1 MAPSDD
7 ERPTVNHPG
16 SWVAFAVL
24 FVLGVGGLFLGLTMQ
39 GQNNKTTGSRSY
51 DLTPEQYEENT
62 RWARERAAEQP
73 APSRQ
78 PPSNQKI
85 DNCLKANKCAVQLR
99 GEVTA
104 NPVMSFIVAEEI
116 WAAFDEKDKS
126 EVRTLLKHQIEQ
138 AKAQPGAYTDIP
150 ASAPF
155 YRKALDNIRNTK
167 SYSVILSRGQ
177 RSSGAL
183 SVDKEILV
191 DF

>member
-1 MAPSDD
+1 MFQSYKSIFRFGRLLLLFFA
-7 ERPTVNHPG
+7 G
-16 SWVAFAVL
+16 SAC
-24 FVLGVGGLFLGLTMQ
+24 
-39 GQNNKTTGSRSY
+39 
-51 DLTPEQYEENT
+51 
-62 RWARERAAEQP
+62 ARQ
-73 APSRQ
+73 S
-78 PPSNQKI
+78 PSNQKI

-99 GEVTA
+99 GEATA

-116 WAAFDEKDKS
+116 WATFDEKDKND
-126 EVRTLLKHQIEQ
+126 VRILLKNKIEQ
-138 AKAQPGAYTDIP
+138 AKAQPGVYTDIP

-177 RSSGAL
+177 SASGAL

>member
-1 MAPSDD
+1 
-7 ERPTVNHPG
+7 
-16 SWVAFAVL
+16 
-24 FVLGVGGLFLGLTMQ
+24 MQ
-39 GQNNKTTGSRSY
+39 GQDKKTTGSRSY

-73 APSRQ
+73 APPPQ

-99 GEVTA
+99 GEATTT
-104 NPVMSFIVAEEI
+104 PVMSFIVAEEI

-126 EVRTLLKHQIEQ
+126 DVRILLKKKIEQ

-167 SYSVILSRGQ
+167 SYSVILSRDQ
-177 RSSGAL
+177 SSSGAL
-183 SVDKEILV
+183 SVDEEIPV

>member
-7 ERPTVNHPG
+7 ERPTVNRSG

-24 FVLGVGGLFLGLTMQ
+24 FVLVGGGLFLGLAMQ
-39 GQNNKTTGSRSY
+39 GQDKKTTGSRSY
-51 DLTPEQYEENT
+51 DLTPEQCEKNT

-73 APSRQ
+73 T
-78 PPSNQKI
+78 PSNQKI
-85 DNCLKANKCAVQLR
+85 DTCLKANKCAVQLR
-99 GEVTA
+99 GEATA

-116 WAAFDEKDKS
+116 WATFDETDKN

-138 AKAQPGAYTDIP
+138 AKAQLGAYTDIP

-155 YRKALDNIRNTK
+155 YRKALENIRHTK
-167 SYSVILSRGQ
+167 SYAVILSRDQ
-177 RSSGAL
+177 SSSGAL